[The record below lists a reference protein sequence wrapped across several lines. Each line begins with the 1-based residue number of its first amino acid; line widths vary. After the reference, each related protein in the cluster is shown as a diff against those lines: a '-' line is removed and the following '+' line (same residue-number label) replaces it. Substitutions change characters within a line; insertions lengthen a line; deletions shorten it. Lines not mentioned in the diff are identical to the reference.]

1 MRSLCLWLNP
11 PKDSDDMVSKT
22 HHWVI
27 VSEWTHYCPPS
38 VRLLSGDESFLHCK
52 WPDAT
57 MDWNQWLSWY
67 DCRWGKYTMFN
78 LQWRSA
84 CSGCERE
91 ASVKDEAGKNKAI
104 VYIPVSEC
112 QSIMSSP
119 PLSSLA
125 IHRSLLRGF
134 PTSFPARQWRYGDI
148 VTMLE
153 VESEVKAINVIVVT
167 LVRAYCMKQK
177 RD

>member
-1 MRSLCLWLNP
+1 MNKNGNNGGPPNAESLPLTQP
-11 PKDSDDMVSKT
+11 SKRQRRYGIENT
-22 HHWVI
+22 
-27 VSEWTHYCPPS
+27 P
-38 VRLLSGDESFLHCK
+38 LSNCVPMDESFLHCK
-52 WPDAT
+52 CPDAT
-57 MDWNQWLSWY
+57 MDWNQWWSWY

-91 ASVKDEAGKNKAI
+91 ASVKDEAGENKAI

-125 IHRSLLRGF
+125 IHWSLLRGF

-153 VESEVKAINVIVVT
+153 VESEVKAINVIVVI
-167 LVRAYCMKQK
+167 LFRAYCMKQK